1 MGDSAPFQLLLE
13 IAARARSGSDA
24 DQSRLRVQ
32 PHWSGVGFS
41 LLGQRL
47 VAPIGSVTEV
57 LMLPPLTRLPRVAPW
72 LRGVANVR
80 GRLLPVI
87 GLATFLGGRSSTDW
101 HAHRALVVENDEF
114 HCALVVDDVHG
125 LQHFT
130 AESFRE
136 LASAIDPAMAP
147 FVSGSY
153 SSADG
158 AWAVFRPDLLTRD
171 NRFLDAAT

>member
-1 MGDSAPFQLLLE
+1 MGDTAPFQLLLE
-13 IAARARSGSDA
+13 IAARARSGNDA
-24 DQSRLRVQ
+24 AESRLRVQ

-41 LLGQRL
+41 LMGQRF

-87 GLATFLGGRSSTDW
+87 ALANFLGGRPSIDW

-130 AESFRE
+130 AESFRD
-136 LASAIDPAMAP
+136 LATDIEPAMAP

-153 SSADG
+153 SAAEG
-158 AWAVFRPDLLTRD
+158 AWAVFRPELLTRD
-171 NRFLDAAT
+171 PRFLDAAT